1 MNNNK
6 KFIFYL
12 SLTLIFGVMI
22 GAYFSNILLKR
33 LPSLNGNKLNAIVN
47 LISEKYVDSISVDQL
62 MEDAIPNIING
73 LDPHSVYIP
82 ASDLEAVNEDLE
94 GSFSGVGIQFSIMN
108 DTVSVVSVIS
118 GGPSE
123 KVGVMPGDRIVSIND
138 SAFVGKNITNERVMK
153 KLRGKEGSE
162 VKLGIKRRS
171 SAAILTFKIKRGE
184 IPVNSVDIAYP
195 VQPSI
200 GYVKISKFGSNTY
213 NEFVAALAKLQNKKC
228 SSFIIDLRG
237 NPGGFLDAAI
247 SMVNEFLPQ
256 GRLIVYTQGKT
267 MPRSNAVATGSGSF
281 QNNQVVVLIDEFSA
295 SSSEIFAGAIQDN
308 DRGLVIG
315 RRSYGKGLV
324 QQQYPLADGSALRLT
339 IARYYTPSGRC
350 IQKDYTLGDQKDYE
364 DDIMNRYLH
373 GEFDSKDSIKLNKKK
388 EYKTLIGR
396 KVYGGGGIMP
406 DVFVPREVDGVN
418 SYYNSLVN
426 SSLLYQFCFEY
437 ADKHR
442 QTLKQFKN
450 YKQLQAYLQ
459 GQNLVDKLADFAH
472 LQGVRRR
479 PIYVEM
485 SRFLLEVQTQ
495 AYIARNIMGDEA
507 FYPIFMQDDATLLEA
522 INALKTKKALML
534 SLKAQNV
541 ARSK

>member
-1 MNNNK
+1 
-6 KFIFYL
+6 
-12 SLTLIFGVMI
+12 
-22 GAYFSNILLKR
+22 
-33 LPSLNGNKLNAIVN
+33 
-47 LISEKYVDSISVDQL
+47 
-62 MEDAIPNIING
+62 
-73 LDPHSVYIP
+73 
-82 ASDLEAVNEDLE
+82 
-94 GSFSGVGIQFSIMN
+94 
-108 DTVSVVSVIS
+108 VSVVSVIT

-123 KVGVMPGDRIVSIND
+123 KVGIMPGDRIISIND
-138 SAFVGKNITNERVMK
+138 SVFVGKNITNERVMK
-153 KLRGKEGSE
+153 KLRGKEGST

-171 SAAILTFKIKRGE
+171 SHTVLVYNIKRGE
-184 IPVNSVDIAYP
+184 IPVNSVDVAYP

-213 NEFVAALAKLQNKKC
+213 NEFVAALAKLRAQKC

-237 NPGGFLDAAI
+237 NPGGFLDASI
-247 SMVNEFLPQ
+247 NMVNEFLPQ

-267 MPRSNAVATGSGSF
+267 MPRSDAVSTGSGSF
-281 QNNQVVVLIDEFSA
+281 QSNQVVVLLDEFSA

-308 DRGLVIG
+308 DRGLIIG

-324 QQQYPLADGSALRLT
+324 QQQYQLADGSALRLT

-350 IQKDYTLGDQKDYE
+350 IQKDYVMGDQKDYE

-388 EYKTLIGR
+388 EFKTLTGR

-406 DVFVPREVDGVN
+406 DIFVPRESDGVN

-442 QTLKQFKN
+442 QALKQFKN
-450 YKQLQAYLQ
+450 YKQLQAYLN
-459 GQNLVDKLADFAH
+459 GEDLVDQLADFAH
-472 LQGVRRR
+472 ERGVRRR
-479 PIYVEM
+479 PIYIEM
-485 SRFLLEVQTQ
+485 SRALLEVQTE
-495 AYIARNIMGDEA
+495 AYIARNILGDEA
-507 FYPIFMQDDATLLEA
+507 FYPIFMQDDQTLSQA
-522 INALKTKKALML
+522 INAIKTKQALNL

-541 ARSK
+541 RRSK